1 MPHGMRRPGLV
12 AGAASAAVAV
22 LWLAAVVRGPGAQRP
37 ASLFSWRELGA
48 SLDNTV
54 PQRVNQGA
62 ADVGGVLVRE
72 HAPSGRLPGFGG
84 GSHLFSDGVVELRR
98 DVRHDLGFRRSAR
111 ARAAAIVRREQRA
124 RSLERAREVLRRQRE
139 QERAGVKLQQ
149 MAQRRAARGPSV
161 DPDGITEG
169 TIEAAY
175 QRAARLAAQ
184 HKAVTTTLRS
194 AGSAGS
200 AGSASIKMGVPS
212 DDVEKAYRKAA
223 RLAKSAAS
231 AAAPRVP
238 SAGAVG
244 GKTAVVLSKAAD
256 ALQQITGSLNS
267 GTFVADPS
275 RMAKMAQSLA
285 ALSKALGENQASK
298 VAREQASVSAGV
310 SAASAVQ
317 AHGARVAAKSD
328 ADGGA
333 AARGD
338 VRLARQAQE
347 REQKI
352 EEDIL
357 YHLDKLELQPS
368 RPHTAGSPS

>member
-1 MPHGMRRPGLV
+1 V
-12 AGAASAAVAV
+12 C
-22 LWLAAVVRGPGAQRP
+22 RGC
-37 ASLFSWRELGA
+37 
-48 SLDNTV
+48 V
-54 PQRVNQGA
+54 
-62 ADVGGVLVRE
+62 
-72 HAPSGRLPGFGG
+72 
-84 GSHLFSDGVVELRR
+84 
-98 DVRHDLGFRRSAR
+98 
-111 ARAAAIVRREQRA
+111 
-124 RSLERAREVLRRQRE
+124 
-139 QERAGVKLQQ
+139 
-149 MAQRRAARGPSV
+149 
-161 DPDGITEG
+161 
-169 TIEAAY
+169 
-175 QRAARLAAQ
+175 RLAAQ

-212 DDVEKAYRKAA
+212 DDVEKTYRNAA

-267 GTFVADPS
+267 GTFVADP
-275 RMAKMAQSLA
+275 
-285 ALSKALGENQASK
+285 
-298 VAREQASVSAGV
+298 VAHGQDGSVVGC
-310 SAASAVQ
+310 AVQ
-317 AHGARVAAKSD
+317 GPWGQPGVKSGPQAGISLCWRVCGVCCARVAAKSD